1 MRSASLL
8 LYLSLSAPTALAQSS
23 AAAAPAGPA
32 RPAARGPGAAVRPAG
47 RPTVGAARPAGGA
60 ANVLGPAEPAGPY
73 PNYLELHA
81 RTRGFQLGRPQK
93 ALPTPDGKAVL
104 FLRATAES
112 PELRLY
118 EFDVES
124 GRSREVLTPSQLLQG
139 GSERLSPEELA
150 RRERMRQ
157 SLRGFTS
164 FELSPDGS
172 FVLIPFSGRLY
183 VFSRQNGEAGE
194 LRPLPD
200 NASRPATSSD
210 SPPPAPDFEPIHD
223 PHLSPDGKL
232 VAYVRGRDLYV
243 LDVASRRERR
253 LTKSTHSQIS
263 YGQAEFVAQ
272 EELHRFTGH
281 FWSPDSQYLAFTEV
295 DNRPV
300 ETLYVGDAL
309 RPDLPPQAMRYPR
322 AGNDN
327 ASVRLAVVP
336 AQASPGTAATWVE
349 WPRERYPYLA
359 SVVWQPGA
367 PLFLT
372 LLSRDQHDVELH
384 AVPSLNVNSVSK
396 DGSSGFVR
404 PPSGG
409 SLKTERLLGE
419 HDDAWVNISQDVP
432 RALPDGSGFLWL
444 SERNGGP
451 ELELRDLRGQLLRV
465 LVPREYGFR
474 KIVDVDLIET
484 SSGPVGWL
492 TYSASPEP
500 AEQHVFRMPLL
511 GGAPV
516 QLTKD
521 PGYHLAQ
528 FGGSLPGGPGGA
540 GKGHSVYVRQSL
552 AINGW
557 SRTFVHRIPP
567 GGQGQAQ
574 DMTAGELPSVAS
586 EPPFMPRVEL
596 VQLGT
601 QAFRAAIVRPRNFV
615 RGRKYPVLVDVYGGP
630 HHTQVMAMASRYLID
645 QWLADHGFIVYLTDG
660 RGTPFRGTSWERA
673 ISGNFG
679 DIPLEDQ
686 VESLRLAGQRFPEMD
701 TKRVGIFGWSFGGYM
716 AALAVLRRPD
726 VFSVG
731 VAGAP
736 VVDWR
741 DYDTCYTERYLGLP
755 QQNRE
760 GYEKSSLLTYAKE
773 LKNPLLLIH
782 GTADDNVLFVHS
794 LKLSSALF
802 KAGKPHELL
811 PLTGLTHM
819 VPDPLV
825 TERMWTRIL
834 TFLAS
839 GLKAPLPGAEGA
851 RPIGAPGF
859 RRPGP
864 AAGRPR

>member
-8 LYLSLSAPTALAQSS
+8 LYLSLGAPTALGTSS
-23 AAAAPAGPA
+23 AAAAPQ
-32 RPAARGPGAAVRPAG
+32 
-47 RPTVGAARPAGGA
+47 ARPAGVRPAAAGVARPVAGSAARPVASARPSAGA
-60 ANVLGPAEPAGPY
+60 LGPAEPAGPY
-73 PNYLELHA
+73 PNYLEQHA

-93 ALPTPDGKAVL
+93 AVPTPDGKAVL

-118 EFDVES
+118 EFDAES
-124 GRSREVLTPSQLLQG
+124 GRSREVLSPAQVLQG
-139 GSERLSPEELA
+139 GSERLSAEEKA

-172 FVLIPFSGRLY
+172 FILLPFSGRLY
-183 VFSRQNGEAGE
+183 VFSRQNSEVNE

-200 NASRPATSSD
+200 SATRQASANSD
-210 SPPPAPDFEPIHD
+210 SPPPAPDFEPIED
-223 PHLSPDGKL
+223 PHLSPDGKQ

-243 LDVASRRERR
+243 IDIASRSERR
-253 LTKSTHSQIS
+253 LTKSQHSQVS
-263 YGQAEFVAQ
+263 YGHAEFVAQ

-336 AQASPGTAATWVE
+336 AQASPGTASTWIE
-349 WPRERYPYLA
+349 WPRDRFPYLA
-359 SVVWQPGA
+359 TVTWQLGA
-367 PLFLT
+367 PLLLT
-372 LLSRDQHDVELH
+372 LLSRDQHDLELH
-384 AVPSLNVNSVSK
+384 VVPSLNVGK
-396 DGSSGFVR
+396 DASSASSR
-404 PPSGG
+404 PPAGG

-419 HDDAWVNISQDVP
+419 HDDAWINVSQDVP
-432 RALPDGSGFLWL
+432 RVLADGSGFLWV
-444 SERNGGP
+444 SERSGGP
-451 ELELRDLRGQLLRV
+451 ELELRDLRGQLVRV

-474 KIVDVDLIET
+474 KLVDVDFVET
-484 SSGPVGWL
+484 SSGPVGWVS
-492 TYSASPEP
+492 YAAAAEP
-500 AEQHVFRMPLL
+500 VEQHLFRVPLL

-516 QLTKD
+516 QLSRE
-521 PGYHLAQ
+521 PGHHVAQ
-528 FGGSLPGGPGGA
+528 FGTGS
-540 GKGHSVYVRQSL
+540 KGHSLYVRQSFSL
-552 AINGW
+552 AGPP
-557 SRTFVHRIPP
+557 RTIVLRIPP
-567 GGQGQAQ
+567 GGHGQAQ
-574 DMTAGELPSVAS
+574 DMTAGELPSAAT
-586 EPPFMPRVEL
+586 EPPFVPRVEL
-596 VQLGT
+596 VQVGT
-601 QAFRAAIVRPRNFV
+601 QAFRVALVRPRNFV

-630 HHTQVMAMASRYLID
+630 HHSQVMSMAGRYMID
-645 QWLADHGFIVYLTDG
+645 QWLADHGFIVFLTDG
-660 RGTPFRGTSWERA
+660 RGTPNRGASWERA

-679 DIPLEDQ
+679 DIPLDDQ
-686 VESLRLAGQRFPEMD
+686 AEALRLTGQRFPELD
-701 TKRVGIFGWSFGGYM
+701 TTRVGIFGWSFGGYM
-716 AALAVLRRPD
+716 SALAVLRRPD

-773 LKNPLLLIH
+773 LKRPLLLIH

-802 KAGKPHELL
+802 RAGKPHELL

-819 VPDPLV
+819 VPDPVV

-834 TFLAS
+834 TFLAN
-839 GLKAPLPGAEGA
+839 GLGVSLNGPTTGRGPTAKAAGGN
-851 RPIGAPGF
+851 
-859 RRPGP
+859 RRPAP
-864 AAGRPR
+864 ARLR